1 MRGWNFSA
9 GPAAIPEEVIQEV
22 KNELLE
28 FKDSGTSIIEVS
40 HRTDLYSELAFESKQ
55 DLIEILDIPESHEV
69 LFLQGGATHQ
79 FSMIPLNFKNIKGNA
94 DYVVSGTWSKKAAVE
109 AEKLIN
115 VNVIAS

>member
-40 HRTDLYSELAFESKQ
+40 HRTDLYSELAFEAKQ
-55 DLIEILDIPESHEV
+55 DLIDILDIPKSHEV
-69 LFLQGGATHQ
+69 LFLQGGASMQ
-79 FSMIPLNFKNIKGNA
+79 FLMRL
-94 DYVVSGTWSKKAAVE
+94 
-109 AEKLIN
+109 
-115 VNVIAS
+115 

>member
-40 HRTDLYSELAFESKQ
+40 HRTDL
-55 DLIEILDIPESHEV
+55 
-69 LFLQGGATHQ
+69 
-79 FSMIPLNFKNIKGNA
+79 
-94 DYVVSGTWSKKAAVE
+94 
-109 AEKLIN
+109 
-115 VNVIAS
+115 

>member
-55 DLIEILDIPESHEV
+55 DFIEILDIPESHEV
-69 LFLQGGATHQ
+69 LFLHR
-79 FSMIPLNFKNIKGNA
+79 I
-94 DYVVSGTWSKKAAVE
+94 
-109 AEKLIN
+109 
-115 VNVIAS
+115 